1 MDVKLPQLAEGVEG
15 GTVVSILVAEGQMID
30 KDQAF
35 MELETQK
42 AVGSIPAPSA
52 GVVTKIHVKQG
63 MEVNVGQ
70 TLISIETA
78 AAKSPTPSTV
88 TQTNPSVPASATPPP
103 PVTSEAPANIAHAA
117 PAAVAGDYRYESKS
131 GMAPPASPAIR
142 KIARELDIDLTR
154 VRGSEAGGRINL
166 ADLKTYVQKLQQLA
180 FEGAAATPAPVAAP
194 TPPAPAP
201 AEAIDFAKWGPIRRE
216 KMSPLRRTVSR
227 RMVESWTSIP
237 KINQFAD
244 ADISA
249 LLALRKKYA
258 PSYEKKGAHLTLT
271 SFVLFILGRALK
283 KHPRANASLDDG
295 SLEIVYKDYCHI
307 GVAVDTEGGLIVP
320 VLRDVDKKNL
330 LQLSSDLHALTEKTR
345 QRKVSIEELQG
356 GSFTISNQGSIGGS
370 HFTPIIYAPQVAI
383 LGIGQG
389 QAKPVAIDGKIA
401 IRTILPLC
409 LAYDHR
415 VLDGADAVRFLK
427 GIIAGLESFD
437 EVDIKLK

>member
-15 GTVVSILVAEGQMID
+15 GTVVSIMVTEGQAIE
-30 KDQAF
+30 KDQPF

-70 TLISIETA
+70 TLISIEA
-78 AAKSPTPSTV
+78 AASQP
-88 TQTNPSVPASATPPP
+88 PASA
-103 PVTSEAPANIAHAA
+103 PVAQAA
-117 PAAVAGDYRYESKS
+117 PSVAATPNKAPTPTGEQSSTAAQAPSAAPVDDYRYQSAS
-131 GMAPPASPAIR
+131 GVAPPASPAIR
-142 KIARELDIDLTR
+142 KIARELDLDLTR
-154 VRGSEAGGRINL
+154 VRGSETGGRISMT
-166 ADLKTYVQKLQQLA
+166 DLRAYIRKLQDLA
-180 FEGAAATPAPVAAP
+180 FQN
-194 TPPAPAP
+194 PAPAASVAATSSASRP
-201 AEAIDFAKWGPIRRE
+201 TEPIDFAKWGPIRRE

-227 RMVESWTSIP
+227 RMVESWTTIP

-244 ADISA
+244 ADITA
-249 LLALRKKYA
+249 LLALRKKHSPA
-258 PSYEKKGAHLTLT
+258 YEKRGTRPTLT
-271 SFVLFILGRALK
+271 SFLLFILGRALK
-283 KHPRANASLDDG
+283 KHPRANASLDEA

-307 GVAVDTEGGLIVP
+307 GVAVDSEGGLIVP
-320 VLRDVDKKNL
+320 VLRDADKKDL
-330 LQLSSDLHALTEKTR
+330 FQLSGDLLALTEKSR
-345 QRKVSIEELQG
+345 QRKISIEELQG
-356 GSFTISNQGSIGGS
+356 GSFTISNQGSVGGG

-383 LGIGQG
+383 LGVGQG

-427 GIIAGLESFD
+427 DIIAGLEAFA
-437 EVDIKLK
+437 EADIKLK

>member
-103 PVTSEAPANIAHAA
+103 PVTSEAPANIVHAA

-437 EVDIKLK
+437 EADIKLK